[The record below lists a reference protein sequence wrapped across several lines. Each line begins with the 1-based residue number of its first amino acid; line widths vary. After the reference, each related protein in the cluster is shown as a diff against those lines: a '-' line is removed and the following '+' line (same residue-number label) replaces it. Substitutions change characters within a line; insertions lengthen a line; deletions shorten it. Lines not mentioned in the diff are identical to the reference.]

1 MQGRDISKNI
11 YTAERERER
20 VWERG
25 REEEREGAG
34 GTGEIALITYKCTLC
49 T

>member
-20 VWERG
+20 ERESVG
-25 REEEREGAG
+25 EREGG
-34 GTGEIALITYKCTLC
+34 GKRGRWWYR
-49 T
+49 